1 MAAKAKTKKA
11 KRNFSSFT
19 LPEAL
24 QELQLSE
31 LLRWEIQAQPFQA
44 SAFLDERLRRLE
56 RNFDLV
62 FSESAKELL
71 IDAYCEEVIDRHP
84 RLKIWKSASLQSDEL
99 TGLVDYLVAP
109 KMAYVTKPLLCVVEA
124 KKDDFEKG
132 LAQCLV
138 EMKVCRLNNEQ
149 AGYHLDIY
157 GVVSTGQFWK
167 FYKLTDA
174 GQVFEAAPYSVN
186 DLGQFLGALDYVFTK
201 CEENLPAQF
210 KLAQAS

>member
-1 MAAKAKTKKA
+1 MAAKAKKA
-11 KRNFSSFT
+11 RRNFSSFT

-31 LLRWEIQAQPFQA
+31 LLRWEIQPQPFQA

-56 RNFDLV
+56 RNFDLA

-138 EMKVCRLNNEQ
+138 EMKACRLNNEQ

-157 GVVSTGQFWK
+157 GIVSNGGVWQF
-167 FYKLTDA
+167 YQLTVA
-174 GQVFEAAPYSVN
+174 GQVFETLPHSLSN
-186 DLGQFLGALDYVFTK
+186 MEQMLGVLNYVFTK